1 MIGDFLGALSLFAI
15 VYSLAWIFYG
25 FGG

>member
-1 MIGDFLGALSLFAI
+1 MIGDLLGALSLFGI